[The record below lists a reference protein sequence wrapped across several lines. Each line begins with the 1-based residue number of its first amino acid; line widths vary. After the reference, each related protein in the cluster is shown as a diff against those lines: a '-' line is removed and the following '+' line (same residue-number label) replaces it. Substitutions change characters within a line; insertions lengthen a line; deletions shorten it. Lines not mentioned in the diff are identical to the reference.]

1 MGILKRAVTFS
12 PPFWLRIAAGLAGFL
27 ISMSVCLWTYVFDVS
42 RNLNARDI
50 NFRGRSIEQGA
61 RYYKDQCAR
70 CHGIEGKGVEGQA
83 PGISNVSFL
92 GQLKYAEVDGQRVL
106 QAVKPSARLA
116 DIKYTGTLRD
126 YVRSVIAS
134 GLPIKSSADWAAP
147 HPPAAEAYGGPLR
160 EDTVEDVTNFV
171 LNWGI
176 APYPDSEAI
185 MPAQAGGVSATPVP
199 LSAEAEAGKQVY
211 LKSGCNA
218 CHSIKGAGNQGS
230 VGPSLNH
237 IFKEAGDIV
246 ASADY
251 TGKVK
256 GGVAKTAEE
265 YITQS
270 INDPNA
276 YIYPKCP
283 TAACAAGLMPQNF
296 KTVISPADFKTL
308 MAFLVTLK

>member
-1 MGILKRAVTFS
+1 MGILKRVVTFS

-27 ISMSVCLWTYVFDVS
+27 VSMSVCLWTYVFDVS
-42 RNLNARDI
+42 RNLNARDL

-61 RYYKDQCAR
+61 RYFKDQCAR
-70 CHGIEGKGVEGQA
+70 CHASDGKGIEGVA
-83 PGISNVSFL
+83 PGISNANFL
-92 GQLKYAEVDGQRVL
+92 GKLEYAEVDGQRVL
-106 QAVKPSARLA
+106 RATTASPRLA
-116 DIKYTGTLRD
+116 EITYAGTLRD

-134 GLPIKSSADWAAP
+134 GLPVKSSADWAAP
-147 HPPAAEAYGGPLR
+147 HPPFAEAYGGPLR

-185 MPAQAGGVSATPVP
+185 MPAKVGGASATPVP

-218 CHSIKGAGNQGS
+218 CHAIKGAGNQGS

-246 ASADY
+246 VSAEY

-256 GGVAKTAEE
+256 GEAAKTAEE
-265 YITQS
+265 YIVQS

-296 KTVISPADFKTL
+296 KTVISPADFKSL
-308 MAFLVTLK
+308 MAFLNTLN